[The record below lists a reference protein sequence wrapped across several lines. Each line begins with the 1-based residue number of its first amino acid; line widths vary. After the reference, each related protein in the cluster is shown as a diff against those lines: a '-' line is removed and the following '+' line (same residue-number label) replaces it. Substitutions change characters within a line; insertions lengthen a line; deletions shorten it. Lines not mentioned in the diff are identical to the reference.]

1 MLTSVLI
8 LEFQYCWLLLS
19 CGVPAV
25 LTFATGVFDTG
36 DACTFP
42 IEYLREFTEKIE
54 MSLMFYS
61 GAWRMMIMKKL
72 EAKNHVTLSL

>member
-1 MLTSVLI
+1 LRSDVAEFLLLLTSVLI

-36 DACTFP
+36 GACTLP
-42 IEYLREFTEKIE
+42 SEYLREFTEKIE
-54 MSLMFYS
+54 MSLIGGM
-61 GAWRMMIMKKL
+61 
-72 EAKNHVTLSL
+72 EDDD